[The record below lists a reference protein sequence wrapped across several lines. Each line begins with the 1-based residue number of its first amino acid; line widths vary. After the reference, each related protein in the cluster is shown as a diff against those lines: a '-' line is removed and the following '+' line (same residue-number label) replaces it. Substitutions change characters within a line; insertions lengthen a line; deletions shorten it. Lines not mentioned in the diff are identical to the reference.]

1 MLLPLP
7 LPLMRFARAVAPLL
21 MSLGAGSSKRLRTMA
36 TIGTHDG
43 TFHCDEV
50 LACFLLRQLPRYK
63 DAKVVRT
70 RDPKALAT
78 CDVVVDVG
86 GEYDPGRHRY
96 DHHQRSFAES
106 MHSLCAE
113 KPWVTKL
120 SSAGLVYLHFGEEVI
135 TSITGLGKEDANVT
149 TLYDKMY
156 EKFVEE
162 VDAIDNGIS
171 QHDGEPRYAI
181 TTGLSARVGR
191 LNPMWNDPDHSG
203 DKRFWKAVEMVGA
216 EFLDRL
222 HFYWKAW
229 LPARQLVEMAILSR
243 HKVDE
248 GGEIVEFQAGG
259 CPWKE
264 HLFTLEETLSVDKA
278 IKYAIFTDQ
287 KGSWRVQCVPV
298 AVHSFEN
305 RLSLPESWRGLRD
318 EALSSHCGIPGCVFV
333 HAGGFI
339 GGHSTRD
346 GALEMARRSLKAAAS
361 QCSLATA

>member
-1 MLLPLP
+1 MLLPLMP
-7 LPLMRFARAVAPLL
+7 LLRFPLAVTPLL
-21 MSLGAGSSKRLRTMA
+21 MSPGPGSPKRLRTMA

-96 DHHQRSFAES
+96 DHHQRSFAET

-120 SSAGLVYLHFGEEVI
+120 SSAGLVYMHFGEEVI

-149 TLYDKMY
+149 TLYNK
-156 EKFVEE
+156 
-162 VDAIDNGIS
+162 
-171 QHDGEPRYAI
+171 
-181 TTGLSARVGR
+181 
-191 LNPMWNDPDHSG
+191 
-203 DKRFWKAVEMVGA
+203 KRFWKAVEMVGA

-248 GGEIVEFQAGG
+248 SGEIVEFQAGG

-264 HLFTLEETLSVDKA
+264 HLFTLEETLSIDKA

-333 HAGGFI
+333 HSGGFI

-361 QCSLATA
+361 QCSVATA